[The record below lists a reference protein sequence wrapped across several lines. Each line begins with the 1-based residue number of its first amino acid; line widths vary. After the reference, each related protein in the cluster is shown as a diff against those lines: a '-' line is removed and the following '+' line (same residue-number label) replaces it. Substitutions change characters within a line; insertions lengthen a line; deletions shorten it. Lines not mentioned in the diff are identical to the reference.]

1 MKMKKGDRVK
11 IYQKPLTEEDFEG
24 EAVLV
29 KRMLTNKWDR
39 TENWQVKFKNDD
51 ERIRKIKIK

>member
-1 MKMKKGDRVK
+1 MKKGDRVK

-29 KRMLTNKWDR
+29 KRMLTNKWNR

>member
-1 MKMKKGDRVK
+1 MKKGDRVK

-51 ERIRKIKIK
+51 ERIRKIKIN

>member
-1 MKMKKGDRVK
+1 MKKGDRVK

-24 EAVLV
+24 EGVLV
-29 KRMLTNKWDR
+29 KRMLTNKWNR
-39 TENWQVKFKNDD
+39 TENWQVKFKNGD

>member
-24 EAVLV
+24 KAVLV

>member
-1 MKMKKGDRVK
+1 MKKGDRVK

-29 KRMLTNKWDR
+29 KRMLINKWDR
-39 TENWQVKFKNDD
+39 TENWQVKFKNGD